1 MLKYIGKRMLMMIP
15 IILGISFIVFTIL
28 DLTPGDPARIILGNA
43 ATEENVRNLRQEMGL
58 DDNFFLRY
66 FRYITNAVQGDF
78 GRSYRTRVPVLGEL
92 VARMPTSFKLA
103 IGSMLIMITV
113 GIPIGILSAVRQYS
127 LIDTISLGTALI
139 LTSMPGFW
147 LGLMLILFFSLKLN
161 LLPSTGADTWQH
173 FVLPSVTMSA
183 SGVAMLIRMTR
194 SSMLE
199 TIRQDYIRTA
209 KAKGAGEGRVVIRHA
224 LKNALLPI
232 VTIIGMNFAMLLA
245 GGMIIESVFA
255 LPGVGS
261 LTVNAIRTKD
271 TPIVLATVIF
281 IAIAIGIMNL
291 IVDILYT
298 YIDPRL
304 KTAIES

>member
-1 MLKYIGKRMLMMIP
+1 MLKYIGKRVLMMIP
-15 IILGISFIVFTIL
+15 IILGISFIVFAIL
-28 DLTPGDPARIILGNA
+28 DLTPGDPARIILGDG

-66 FRYITNAVQGDF
+66 FRYVINAVRGDF
-78 GRSYRTRVPVLGEL
+78 GKSYRTRVPVLDEL

-103 IGSMLIMITV
+103 IGSMLIMVTV
-113 GIPIGILSAVRQYS
+113 GIPIGILSAIRQYS
-127 LIDTISLGTALI
+127 LIDSISLGTALI

-161 LLPSTGADTWQH
+161 LLPSTGADTWLH
-173 FVLPSVTMSA
+173 FVLPSITQSA

-209 KAKGAGEGRVVIRHA
+209 KAKGAGEGRIVIRHA

-255 LPGVGS
+255 LPGIGS

-271 TPIVLATVIF
+271 TPIVLATVVF